1 MNYEKQYGVTPPL
14 STEMPTEEQ
23 RRATDTLLEELHQQ
37 GTFESTAETQK
48 R

>member
-1 MNYEKQYGVTPPL
+1 MSSEKQYGVTPPL

-23 RRATDTLLEELHQQ
+23 RRATDALLEELRDQ